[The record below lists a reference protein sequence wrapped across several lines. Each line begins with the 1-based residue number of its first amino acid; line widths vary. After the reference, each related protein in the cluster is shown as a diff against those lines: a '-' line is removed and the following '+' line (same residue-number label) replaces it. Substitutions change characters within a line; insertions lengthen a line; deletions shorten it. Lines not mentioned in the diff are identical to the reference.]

1 MKVLFKDKFDNLSVV
16 EATSIS
22 VDNDE
27 GYVVMM
33 LADVKFP
40 FICKDQD
47 LVKNFERI
55 IRRELDSA
63 YVNFD
68 CYTFA
73 RMSTEDIVKTC
84 EAAFG
89 QLDELQDK
97 LDSIFK

>member
-1 MKVLFKDKFDNLSVV
+1 MKVLFKDKFNNLSVV
-16 EATSIS
+16 EATSIT

-27 GYVVMM
+27 SYIMM
-33 LADVKFP
+33 TLADTKVP

-47 LVKNFERI
+47 LIKNFERI

-63 YVNFD
+63 YINFD
-68 CYTFA
+68 NYTFD
-73 RMSTEDIVKTC
+73 RMSTKDIVKAC
-84 EAAFG
+84 EASFG

>member
-1 MKVLFKDKFDNLSVV
+1 MKVLFKDKFNNLTVV
-16 EATSIS
+16 EATSIT

-27 GYVVMM
+27 GYVIMM
-33 LADVKFP
+33 LANIKVP
-40 FICKDQD
+40 YICKDQD
-47 LVKNFERI
+47 LVKNYERI

-63 YVNFD
+63 YINFD
-68 CYTFA
+68 NYKFT

-89 QLDELQDK
+89 QLDELQGK